1 MKKIVILLLLIGIQS
16 FFYYSSPGLTMEAL
30 PERAML
36 YQDTTDGLGAPV
48 TKNVYTKL
56 LSEKT
61 ALDKEILI
69 YLGGTYP
76 PNPQKEPFIPVHS
89 TGYSGKIA

>member
-1 MKKIVILLLLIGIQS
+1 MKKILILLLLIGVQS

-30 PERAML
+30 PEGATL

-61 ALDKEILI
+61 ALDIERQRLKKEL
-69 YLGGTYP
+69 LDTRTEKGCQG
-76 PNPQKEPFIPVHS
+76 Q
-89 TGYSGKIA
+89 